1 MIDPFAV
8 WLMIGDKSCGCNLRP
23 ISMFIMIEELSLSLT
38 IHIILCFR
46 EINIWGWPHP
56 GE

>member
-8 WLMIGDKSCGCNLRP
+8 WLMIGDTSCGCNLRP
-23 ISMFIMIEELSLSLT
+23 ISMFIMIEELRLSLT

>member
-8 WLMIGDKSCGCNLRP
+8 WLMIWDTSSCGCNLRP

-38 IHIILCFR
+38 IPIILCFR
-46 EINIWGWPHP
+46 EINI
-56 GE
+56 